1 MLIENNDEMLSKATK
16 NEAPTSGK
24 HEVKKPPYS
33 PVFRYVV
40 RSNDLHRNMQGAFSQ
55 RAYYLLAKFGYDFS
69 APSRLNKLNPELTEE
84 KIHELT
90 KAQHK
95 LRNQGFHV
103 DQPRI
108 GLGGS
113 IKVKQHVSRKL
124 HDSSDNSNEEEVEII
139 VGSNHV
145 SIDEGS
151 DSDISADG
159 IQNAPL
165 QLEDG
170 VQATIDELKELNLG
184 TIEEPAP
191 IFISALL
198 SLEEE
203 EQYFKTL
210 GEYKDVFAWTS
221 KEILS

>member
-1 MLIENNDEMLSKATK
+1 MLIENNDKMLSKATK

-24 HEVKKPPYS
+24 QEVKKPPYS

-40 RSNDLHRNMQGAFSQ
+40 RSN
-55 RAYYLLAKFGYDFS
+55 
-69 APSRLNKLNPELTEE
+69 
-84 KIHELT
+84 
-90 KAQHK
+90 
-95 LRNQGFHV
+95 
-103 DQPRI
+103 
-108 GLGGS
+108 GGS
-113 IKVKQHVSRKL
+113 IKEKQHVSRKL

-151 DSDISADG
+151 DSDISEDG

-170 VQATIDELKELNLG
+170 IQATIDELKELNLG
-184 TIEEPAP
+184 TIEEPRP
-191 IFISALL
+191 IFVSALL

-210 GEYKDVFAWTS
+210 GEYKDVFAWTY
-221 KEILS
+221 KEILSRDSKVAIHHIGIKYGARPIKQSQRVLRSDTSLALR

>member
-1 MLIENNDEMLSKATK
+1 MLIENNDKMHSKATK

-40 RSNDLHRNMQGAFSQ
+40 RSH
-55 RAYYLLAKFGYDFS
+55 
-69 APSRLNKLNPELTEE
+69 
-84 KIHELT
+84 
-90 KAQHK
+90 
-95 LRNQGFHV
+95 
-103 DQPRI
+103 
-108 GLGGS
+108 GGS

-151 DSDISADG
+151 DSDISEDG

-170 VQATIDELKELNLG
+170 IQATIDELKELNLG
-184 TIEEPAP
+184 TIEEPRP
-191 IFISALL
+191 IFVSALL

-210 GEYKDVFAWTS
+210 GEYKDVFAWTY